1 MCMKENEPIRFWKTK
16 EEKMA
21 KIYDVMYKKEFFYK
35 DKAEQFIES
44 HKKQDCFDLEYN
56 FSNYCWIVKK
66 LKFIGII

>member
-1 MCMKENEPIRFWKTK
+1 
-16 EEKMA
+16 MA
-21 KIYDVMYKKEFFYK
+21 KIYDVIYKKEFLYK